1 MKGQIGSVG
10 RNAWGV
16 HKSDGTSLDNSPSDS
31 NIEASDEG
39 SHLQVCGGAG
49 RVCGFSVG
57 ERFSGGTGSLK
68 PLGVSL

>member
-39 SHLQVCGGAG
+39 SHLQIV
-49 RVCGFSVG
+49 SVNLHMAKLCL
-57 ERFSGGTGSLK
+57 FLK
-68 PLGVSL
+68 IYT